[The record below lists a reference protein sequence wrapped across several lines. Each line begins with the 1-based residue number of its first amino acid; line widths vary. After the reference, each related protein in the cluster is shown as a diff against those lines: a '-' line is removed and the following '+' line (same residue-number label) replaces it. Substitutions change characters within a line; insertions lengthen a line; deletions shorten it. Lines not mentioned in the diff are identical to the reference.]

1 MLVAPLNFIS
11 DGRHKGLI
19 SLPVVFCWCVQAS
32 DLVCCFAPAWG
43 WWVDNKLLVSNLDS
57 FARSSGSLS
66 LPGHDKQK
74 THARIVIVRVM
85 ERGLLIYYC
94 SFSCKKKMS
103 ALHPIFCL
111 FQPCMTSNICRRYL
125 MPRLFFSKERWIPWN
140 SIEKQK
146 KLDHKLCRIVIENNS
161 SSQFWSRLKL
171 PTFILYGGN
180 INNTLK
186 SVYKL
191 IINLFHRGNRPN
203 HFWSWY
209 IS

>member
-1 MLVAPLNFIS
+1 MCAGKWPSVLFCTCLGVMGRQQAPCVKS
-11 DGRHKGLI
+11 GQ
-19 SLPVVFCWCVQAS
+19 FCKEFWQFESSRPWQAEDTCS
-32 DLVCCFAPAWG
+32 HSHSSCHG
-43 WWVDNKLLVSNLDS
+43 ERIINLLLQ
-57 FARSSGSLS
+57 F
-66 LPGHDKQK
+66 
-74 THARIVIVRVM
+74 
-85 ERGLLIYYC
+85 LLQ
-94 SFSCKKKMS
+94 KKMS